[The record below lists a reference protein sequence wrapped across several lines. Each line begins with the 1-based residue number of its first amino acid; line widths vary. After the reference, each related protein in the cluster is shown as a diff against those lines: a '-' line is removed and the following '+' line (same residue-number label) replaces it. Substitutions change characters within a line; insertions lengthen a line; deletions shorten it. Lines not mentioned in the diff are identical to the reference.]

1 MNVRV
6 TSGKPINGNPSVA
19 GAAGAAGAATDTG
32 PGGADRLLHANVT
45 AVAAGGG
52 RVGGGVVGD
61 SAKFVDGVALITLPA
76 ATTGKGNGKGGS
88 GGREGAVGGAV
99 EVERVVVTVEKG
111 QSSWVVLREISCF
124 CAQAP
129 PVGEGG

>member
-1 MNVRV
+1 M

-45 AVAAGGG
+45 AVAVGGG

-88 GGREGAVGGAV
+88 GGREGAV

>member
-1 MNVRV
+1 M
-6 TSGKPINGNPSVA
+6 NGNPSVA
-19 GAAGAAGAATDTG
+19 GVAGAAGAATDTG

-45 AVAAGGG
+45 AVAVGGG

-76 ATTGKGNGKGGS
+76 ATTGKGNGNGGS
-88 GGREGAVGGAV
+88 GGREGAVGEAVGVAV
-99 EVERVVVTVEKG
+99 EVGRVVVTVEKG